1 MLAGSRRPDGDV
13 LRHETMIAQRPA
25 PNWHAVCIG
34 GHMEL
39 AVALIVLMVGLAL
52 ERGRTETE
60 PVRVRTNRR

>member
-1 MLAGSRRPDGDV
+1 
-13 LRHETMIAQRPA
+13 MIAQRPA

-52 ERGRTETE
+52 ERGRPETE
-60 PVRVRTNRR
+60 PVRVPTTRR